1 MQAVFESLGRIGL
14 RMTTACNKLANQ
26 FFKNKFQAAKE
37 MNLKNDYLS
46 VTPVERAARHGQP
59 GLVVWL
65 TGLSGAG
72 KTTLAVSVERRL
84 FASGHRTFLLDGDL
98 LRAGLCRDLGFSVAD
113 RHENVRRAGVVSG
126 MMADAGLICL
136 TAMISPFR
144 EDRLIAR
151 SLLPSGC
158 FLEVFVNAP
167 LAVCEKRDV
176 KGLYQRARANK
187 ISDFT
192 GISSAYEPPESPEVE
207 IRTDILTVETS
218 VAIIIE
224 AVEKKLRSLSAKAV

>member
-1 MQAVFESLGRIGL
+1 
-14 RMTTACNKLANQ
+14 
-26 FFKNKFQAAKE
+26 
-37 MNLKNDYLS
+37 MNLKCNHSS
-46 VTPVERAARHGQP
+46 VTPAERAARHGQP

-72 KTTLAVSVERRL
+72 KTTLAVAVERRL
-84 FASGHRTFLLDGDL
+84 FDCGHRTFLLDGDF
-98 LRAGLCRDLGFSVAD
+98 LRAGLCRDLGFSPAD

-126 MMADAGLICL
+126 LMADAGLICL

-144 EDRLIAR
+144 EDRLQAR
-151 SLLPSGC
+151 NLLPSGC

-167 LAVCEKRDV
+167 IAVCEKRDV
-176 KGLYQRARANK
+176 KGLYQRARANE

-207 IRTDILTVETS
+207 VRTDLLTVDES
-218 VAIIIE
+218 VAIIFE
-224 AVEKKLRSLSAKAV
+224 AIEKKLRFLSANTSVKA